1 MSEPTVQLAHNGEVR
16 LAYLDWGRP
25 AESEGEPLLMVAG
38 LGGGRGSYPPPFIAA
53 LVEAGF
59 HVVTY
64 DHRDVGAS
72 TRFTD
77 AVAAQSPFRGLIG
90 GGAPAYTAE
99 DMTDDAVAVMDAVGW
114 GSAHVFGLS
123 MGGLLAQRI
132 ALRHPDRVR
141 SLATMSAMP
150 SDAGGLGSLRYLHLG
165 FIRATSRLDFPDTP
179 EGDVETA
186 MAVARLCASPAYPLD
201 EGEMRAWL
209 EQAPVDGVRDGT
221 AQARQLRAPWHGPKL
236 RTLTVPTLV
245 LHGDADPVGRPSAA
259 RAIARQVPQA
269 RLVILPGVGH
279 ELPRPLWPTLVGH
292 LRDNAERARVPAS

>member
-1 MSEPTVQLAHNGEVR
+1 MNEPTVQLAHQGEVDI
-16 LAYLDWGRP
+16 AYLDWGGP
-25 AESEGEPLLMVAG
+25 AAGEGEPLLMVAG

-53 LVEAGF
+53 LVDAGF

-72 TRFTD
+72 TRFSD
-77 AVAAQSPFRGLIG
+77 AETARSPFRGLMG
-90 GGAPAYTAE
+90 GGTPAYTAE
-99 DMTDDAVAVMDAVGW
+99 AMTDDAVAVMDAMGW
-114 GSAHVFGLS
+114 PTAHVFGLS

-132 ALRHPDRVR
+132 ALRHPERVR

-150 SDAGGLGSLRYLHLG
+150 SDAGPLGSLRHLHLG

-179 EGDVETA
+179 DGDVETA

-201 EGEMRAWL
+201 EAEMRSWL

-221 AQARQLRAPWHGPKL
+221 AQARQLRAPWHGPRL
-236 RTLTVPTLV
+236 RTMTPPTLV

-259 RAIARQVPQA
+259 PAIARQVPKA

-292 LRDNAERARVPAS
+292 IRDNAERARVPAS